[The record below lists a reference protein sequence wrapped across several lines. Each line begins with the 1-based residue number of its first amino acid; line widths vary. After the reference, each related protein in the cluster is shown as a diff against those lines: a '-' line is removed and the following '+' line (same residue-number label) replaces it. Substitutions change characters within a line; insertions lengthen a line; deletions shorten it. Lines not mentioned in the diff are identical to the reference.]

1 MLAFDLMEPTLE
13 QRIGL
18 DDLMAKIREK
28 VNEAGFD
35 LVVGVARGGLLPA
48 YLAARWLDIPLET
61 IHLNLR
67 DDSHRPVRERPLLL
81 KPVDFDWA
89 GKRILLCD
97 DVSNSGAT
105 LAVAADCLPG
115 ARITSLVI
123 SGTADISLFGPHDR
137 CIRWPWSR

>member
-1 MLAFDLMEPTLE
+1 MESSLE

-18 DDLMAKIREK
+18 DDLMGRIREK
-28 VNEAGFD
+28 LNPGGFD
-35 LVVGVARGGLLPA
+35 LVVGVARGGILPA
-48 YLAARWLDIPLET
+48 YLASRWLDLPLET

-67 DDSHRPVRERPLLL
+67 DDNHRPVRERPLLL

-105 LAVAADCLPG
+105 LKTAAECLPG
-115 ARITSLVI
+115 AMISSLVI
-123 SGTADISLFGPHDR
+123 SGRADISLFGPHDR
-137 CIRWPWSR
+137 CIAWPWSR